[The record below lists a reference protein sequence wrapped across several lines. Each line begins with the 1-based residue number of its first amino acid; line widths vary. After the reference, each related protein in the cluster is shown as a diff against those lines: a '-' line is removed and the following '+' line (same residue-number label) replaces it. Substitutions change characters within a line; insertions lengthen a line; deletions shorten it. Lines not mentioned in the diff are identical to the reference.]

1 LTGILCLGLMSS
13 CSVEDHKE
21 IREHTDQ
28 MLEALIRGSEEEAY
42 AKVSHLCSRGEFSP
56 IFSTMKEMLGS
67 TDSYT
72 LKPIGIQSRWEN
84 GVSSQTV
91 RYLMITE
98 ENSFEVETSLS
109 QGKLYGFHLYHNTTV
124 PLSGSFGTLMN
135 SNPFQI
141 FLLIISVLEIAL
153 IFFAAVDAI
162 RHKIEH
168 RILWVLL
175 SLLGIISLG
184 INVGPDQFLFR
195 FFLGMAT
202 NYSALIRYG
211 GSYFTFRL
219 MLPVGAVVY
228 LLCRRKLL
236 SSIPPET
243 APENA
248 PLDVKEEPPK
258 E

>member
-1 LTGILCLGLMSS
+1 MKRWFLLLLTGILCLGLMSS

-56 IFSTMKEMLGS
+56 IFSSMKEMLGS

-168 RILWVLL
+168 RILWVCLETDKGMQRKCLEIGKAPIVTFAL
-175 SLLGIISLG
+175 SKEKPVS
-184 INVGPDQFLFR
+184 V
-195 FFLGMAT
+195 
-202 NYSALIRYG
+202 SAYCNLHGLWKANI
-211 GSYFTFRL
+211 
-219 MLPVGAVVY
+219 
-228 LLCRRKLL
+228 
-236 SSIPPET
+236 
-243 APENA
+243 
-248 PLDVKEEPPK
+248 
-258 E
+258 